1 MKVVYL
7 GAETKI
13 LLFMEILSK
22 DNIKRYIIPHLQV
35 GSFGKSLEPEFMVE
49 IVSAILYRLKTGVQW
64 RFLPVKSFFSS
75 KSLTW
80 QGVYYHFRE
89 WIKDGSW
96 TQVWINLLLEHRRD
110 LDLSCVQLD
119 GSHTPCKRGGAAVGY
134 QGRKASKTSNTLYL
148 CDNQGQMLCCASP
161 QEGQHNDLFEL
172 QTLFDEICNF
182 LTKAGI
188 DVKGLFLNAD
198 AGFDS
203 KEFRKACEQKE
214 VIANIPH
221 NPRNKKEIESRAY
234 QYFDEELYKQRYV
247 IERANAWQDQFKAL
261 IIRYETR
268 VDTWVNLLILSF
280 MVIFIRRI
288 IKKK

>member
-1 MKVVYL
+1 
-7 GAETKI
+7 
-13 LLFMEILSK
+13 
-22 DNIKRYIIPHLQV
+22 
-35 GSFGKSLEPEFMVE
+35 
-49 IVSAILYRLKTGVQW
+49 LKTGVQW
-64 RFLPVKSFFSS
+64 RFLPVQSFFSS

-96 TQVWINLLLEHRRD
+96 TQVWLNLLLQHRRD

-134 QGRKASKTSNTLYL
+134 QGRKAAKTTNTIYL
-148 CDNQGQMLCCASP
+148 ADNQGQMLCCASP

-172 QTLFDEICNF
+172 QTLFEEICAF
-182 LTKAGI
+182 LRQAGI

-203 KEFRKACEQKE
+203 KEFRAICEQKE
-214 VIANIPH
+214 IIANIPP
-221 NPRNKKEIESRAY
+221 NPRNEKETESTSC
-234 QYFDEELYKQRYV
+234 QYFDEALYKRRYV

-268 VDTWVNLLILSF
+268 VDTWLNLLILSF
-280 MVIFIRRI
+280 TVIFIRRI
-288 IKKK
+288 NKKNKS